1 MDTPDDL
8 DQSALASAV
17 FAGERVYATSK
28 KRQVDVGQNLDVSEA
43 LADVPQFEDR
53 KRYLGVA
60 SRSGLPD
67 HRRVGGQLCG
77 REKFQKLKSL

>member
-1 MDTPDDL
+1 MDTADDL

-28 KRQVDVGQNLDVSEA
+28 KRQVDAGQNLNVAEA
-43 LADVPQFEDR
+43 LTDVPQFEDR
-53 KRYLGVA
+53 KRYLGFA
-60 SRSGLPD
+60 RRSGLLV
-67 HRRVGGQLCG
+67 HRRAGDQLSG